1 MLANGSLSAEL
12 PVACDNDKGGSP
24 RLASPRP
31 NNRPYSFRKYNY
43 GVAYRRYPGIRRVIT
58 RTAELNTCGVVNSPF
73 SRPAIDRSINP
84 KGPRG
89 NQPAPV
95 IPNRQYV
102 HTHHRLSITSLH
114 IYTYIHTHIQP
125 GLLSLSLSLTPPRI
139 KNSSFLLFPFD
150 QGNQARYHPP
160 PFSFPI
166 KLKNNGGIN

>member
-114 IYTYIHTHIQP
+114 IYIHTHTHTFNQDY
-125 GLLSLSLSLTPPRI
+125 LSPSFSLTPPRI
-139 KNSSFLLFPFD
+139 KNSSFLLFPF
-150 QGNQARYHPP
+150 RPRKP
-160 PFSFPI
+160 SKVSSTPFFLS
-166 KLKNNGGIN
+166 N

>member
-102 HTHHRLSITSLH
+102 HTHHRLSITSLY
-114 IYTYIHTHIQP
+114 IYTYIHTHTFNQDY
-125 GLLSLSLSLTPPRI
+125 SLSLSLF
-139 KNSSFLLFPFD
+139 NSSSNQKLLLSSFPF
-150 QGNQARYHPP
+150 RPRKP
-160 PFSFPI
+160 SKVSSTPFFLS
-166 KLKNNGGIN
+166 N

>member
-1 MLANGSLSAEL
+1 MTKAA
-12 PVACDNDKGGSP
+12 

-114 IYTYIHTHIQP
+114 IYIHTHTHTFNQDY
-125 GLLSLSLSLTPPRI
+125 LSPSLSLTPPRI
-139 KNSSFLLFPFD
+139 KNSSFLLFPF
-150 QGNQARYHPP
+150 RPRKP
-160 PFSFPI
+160 SKVSSTPFFLS
-166 KLKNNGGIN
+166 N

>member
-102 HTHHRLSITSLH
+102 HTHHRLSITSLY
-114 IYTYIHTHIQP
+114 IYTYIHTHTFNQDY
-125 GLLSLSLSLTPPRI
+125 SLSLSLF
-139 KNSSFLLFPFD
+139 NSSSNQKLLLSPFPFSTKETKQGIIHPLFPF
-150 QGNQARYHPP
+150 QLN
-160 PFSFPI
+160 
-166 KLKNNGGIN
+166 